1 MLLSDL
7 QYAIILSVYTL
18 ILSKQADKVL
28 RKLPRN
34 LSTRIQSKLITIA
47 RNPYAQNNNA
57 KKLQDEEGYRL
68 RVGDWR
74 IIYEIQDQQL
84 VVFVVRIAPRG
95 EVYK

>member
-1 MLLSDL
+1 M
-7 QYAIILSVYTL
+7 YTL

-28 RKLPRN
+28 RKLPPN
-34 LSTRIQSKLITIA
+34 LSARLRSKIIAIA
-47 RNPYAQNNNA
+47 RDPYAQHNNA

-74 IIYEIQDQQL
+74 IIYEIRDQQL

>member
-1 MLLSDL
+1 MILNLH
-7 QYAIILSVYTL
+7 YAIILRVYTL

-34 LSTRIQSKLITIA
+34 LSVRIKSKLIAIA
-47 RNPYAQNNNA
+47 QNPYAQHNNA
-57 KKLQDEEGYRL
+57 KKLQDEDGYRL

-74 IIYEIQDQQL
+74 VIYEIQDQQL
-84 VVFVVRIAPRG
+84 IVFVVRIAPRG